1 MGVNSLVLLSIFKEI
16 PDIRGLA
23 TYVVAT
29 PVSENPIIG
38 PAISMPEFEL
48 ERHSDIKAQ
57 IIEVPTAMI
66 RTSLDI
72 LVTQPSKKPQSD
84 LVGNF
89 LVRDLG
95 AVNSVHRMNL

>member
-1 MGVNSLVLLSIFKEI
+1 M
-16 PDIRGLA
+16 
-23 TYVVAT
+23 VAT

-38 PAISMPEFEL
+38 PAILMPEFEL
-48 ERHSDIKAQ
+48 ERHPDIKAQ

-72 LVTQPSKKPQSD
+72 LVTQPSKKPQYD

-89 LVRDLG
+89 VVRDLG
-95 AVNSVHRMNL
+95 AVNSVHRMNF